1 MDRLPEHQTEAFDV
15 VVAGG
20 GPAGSSIAI
29 LLARLGHRVLVLE
42 RERFPRFHVGES
54 LLPALWPLWD
64 HLGVTEEIVNAGFTV
79 KRGANFGVFNSPN
92 DVTLLAAEFPQY
104 FQRPETFHVERAK
117 FDELLLNH
125 ARRQGAEVREEWTVA
140 DVIMNGGQAV
150 GVLAGPNGTAPH
162 EIRARIVVDATGR
175 NCLLSRKLGLRRPDP
190 ALNKTSHFAHFA
202 GAHRPPSTD
211 PRFPDSVVTDIHTMD
226 GGWCWYIPLSND
238 IVSVGAVVDARY
250 ASEVKGPQARFDH
263 AVGTCPRIEG
273 WLRGA
278 TQVGEMHTISNIS
291 YINESF
297 VGDGYVM
304 IGDASMFVDPIFSA
318 GVTIAL
324 RGAAFAAECIADA
337 LEHNDVSAAR
347 LRPYEDRI
355 RIPMGKVFSMIYN
368 WYSILDKK
376 DTANN
381 MFVRARHIPLLRER
395 LIVFFSGGYDKV
407 DFESI
412 MQAAESGEIVLQ
424 PA

>member
-1 MDRLPEHQTEAFDV
+1 MESLPKDQTEAFDV
-15 VVAGG
+15 VVAGA

-29 LLARLGHRVLVLE
+29 LLARIGHRVLVLE
-42 RERFPRFHVGES
+42 KERFPRFHVGEG

-64 HLGVTEEIVNAGFTV
+64 HLGVTEEIMNAGFVV
-79 KRGANFGVFNSPN
+79 KRGANFGIFESPE

-104 FQRPETFHVERAK
+104 FQRPETFHVERAR

-125 ARRQGAEVREEWTVA
+125 ARRQGAVVREQWTVA
-140 DVIMNGGQAV
+140 DVIMDDGQAV
-150 GVLAGPNGTAPH
+150 GVIAGPNGEVPH
-162 EIRARIVVDATGR
+162 EIRARVVVDATGR
-175 NCLLSRKLGLRRPDP
+175 NCLMSRKLGLRKPDP

-211 PRFPDSVVTDIHTMD
+211 PRFPDSVVTDIHTME
-226 GGWCWYIPLSND
+226 GGWFWYIPLSND

-250 ASEVKGPQARFDH
+250 APHIKGPQNRFDH
-263 AVGTCPRIEG
+263 AVTTCPRIQG
-273 WLRGA
+273 WLGGA
-278 TQVGEMHTISNIS
+278 KQVSEMHTISNIS
-291 YINESF
+291 YLNESF

-318 GVTIAL
+318 GVTIAI

-337 LEHNDVSAAR
+337 LAHDDVSAAR
-347 LRPYEDRI
+347 LQPYEDRI
-355 RIPMGKVFSMIYN
+355 RIPMKKIFSMIYN

-381 MFVRARHIPLLRER
+381 MFVRARRIPILRER
-395 LIVFFSGGYDKV
+395 LIVFFSGRYDKV

-412 MQAAESGEIVLQ
+412 MQAAESGELVLQ